1 MIKQKCV
8 DLPVNSQPDSF
19 RLGTI
24 SYVAI
29 FLGLILGV
37 MIAPAERLW
46 LFAVGYLFIA
56 ALVFPISFKRLL
68 KPKRLILW
76 FFIIIPPIFYLGEI
90 DRSLWGIGYSS
101 QGVLASIQ
109 FAARLLVV
117 LVTVNGF
124 TAAID
129 IVSVAGL
136 LERFGLQGLGFSLG
150 VALNLLPTLQQS
162 SINTWH
168 SLRMRGGLRHQ
179 RWRGLQLFIITV
191 MTNTLRRAE
200 EIALA
205 AEGRGFSPEHSRPLP
220 MKKGKWDQ
228 FVIAGA
234 VISVICAFIF

>member
-1 MIKQKCV
+1 MNLSIN
-8 DLPVNSQPDSF
+8 PQPEQI

-37 MIAPAERLW
+37 MLAPKEQLWMFAIVYLLIA
-46 LFAVGYLFIA
+46 GM
-56 ALVFPISFKRLL
+56 VFPISFKRIF
-68 KPKRLILW
+68 KPSRLILW
-76 FFIIIPPIFYLGEI
+76 FFFIIPPIFYLGEI

-101 QGVLASIQ
+101 QGALASLQ
-109 FAARLLVV
+109 FAVRLLVV

-136 LERFGLQGLGFSLG
+136 LERFGMQGLGFSLG

-162 SINTWH
+162 SLNTWH
-168 SLRMRGGLRHQ
+168 SLRMRGGLRRE

-220 MKKGKWDQ
+220 MKKGRWDR
-228 FVIAGA
+228 FVIIGA
-234 VISVICAFIF
+234 IISVICTIIFVTTQA

>member
-1 MIKQKCV
+1 VIEQKSV
-8 DLPVNSQPDSF
+8 NLPLPSQPEKP
-19 RLGTI
+19 RLGTL

-29 FLGLILGV
+29 FLGLIMGV
-37 MIAPAERLW
+37 MLAPAERLW
-46 LFAVGYLFIA
+46 LLAIVYLFVA
-56 ALVFPISFKRLL
+56 GLVFPLSLKRLL

-76 FFIIIPPIFYLGEI
+76 LVLIIPPVFYLGEI

-109 FAARLLVV
+109 FAVRLLVV
-117 LVTVNGF
+117 LVAINGF

-129 IVSVAGL
+129 IVSVAGM

-162 SINTWH
+162 SLNTWH

-179 RWRGLQLFIITV
+179 RWRGLQLYVITV

-220 MKKGKWDQ
+220 MKKGRWDQ
-228 FVIAGA
+228 FVIILA
-234 VISVICAFIF
+234 IFSVICTIII

>member
-1 MIKQKCV
+1 MIKQKSTN
-8 DLPVNSQPDSF
+8 LPVESQPEQL

-29 FLGLILGV
+29 FLGLIFGV
-37 MIAPAERLW
+37 MLAPADRLW
-46 LFAVGYLFIA
+46 MFAIVYLIVA
-56 ALVFPISFKRLL
+56 GIVFPISLKRILRL
-68 KPKRLILW
+68 KMLILW
-76 FFIIIPPIFYLGEI
+76 IIFIVPPIFFLGEI
-90 DRSLWGIGYSS
+90 DRSIWGIGYSS
-101 QGVLASIQ
+101 EGALASLQ
-109 FAARLLVV
+109 FAIRLLVV

-129 IVSVAGL
+129 IVSVAGMM
-136 LERFGLQGLGFSLG
+136 ERFGMQGLGFSLG

-162 SINTWH
+162 SLNTWH

-220 MKKGKWDQ
+220 MKKGTWDQ
-228 FVIAGA
+228 FVIIGA
-234 VISVICAFIF
+234 ILSIICAIII